1 MYVIPL
7 VRSTTNIAT
16 HAKRIGEKKAKVA
29 AWPKLFANLRGSCS
43 DDLDRQGVA
52 EKAINA

>member
-1 MYVIPL
+1 VYVIPL

-43 DDLDRQGVA
+43 DDLERQGVA